1 MTTNKETLDQRN
13 ADNRPMG
20 SGWSI
25 VSSATLS
32 IDMFETKPLKGSSYI
47 PTPEKLKS
55 YMRYY

>member
-32 IDMFETKPLKGSSYI
+32 IDMLETKPLKGSSYI